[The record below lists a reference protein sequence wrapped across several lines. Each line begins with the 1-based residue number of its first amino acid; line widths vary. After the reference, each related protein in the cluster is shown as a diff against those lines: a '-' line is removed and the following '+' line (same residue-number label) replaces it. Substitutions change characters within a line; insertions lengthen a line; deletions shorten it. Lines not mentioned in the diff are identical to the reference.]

1 MIMIEN
7 ASLLVY
13 LWSVYG
19 KIENLIEIMLIVS
32 SFIMVFYLIFKVANI
47 FESCEYMSDAL
58 KKVPSKTIITVFAV
72 ALILK
77 IAMPSKEY
85 LPYIISASPIA
96 KTIMESYKDGKIH
109 KVDKI
114 IDKSL
119 DKALEALQGD
129 K

>member
-13 LWSVYG
+13 LWSIYEN
-19 KIENLIEIMLIVS
+19 IETMIGLVFAISGICIV
-32 SFIMVFYLIFKVANI
+32 FLLVFRMMNI
-47 FESCEYMSDAL
+47 FESDEYMSDAL
-58 KKVPSKTIITVFAV
+58 KKIPSKTIITVFSV
-72 ALILK
+72 ASILTVS
-77 IAMPSKEY
+77 MPSKEY
-85 LPYIISASPIA
+85 LPYIIM
-96 KTIMESYKDGKIH
+96 KSYKDEKIH

-119 DKALEALQGD
+119 DKALEELQGN